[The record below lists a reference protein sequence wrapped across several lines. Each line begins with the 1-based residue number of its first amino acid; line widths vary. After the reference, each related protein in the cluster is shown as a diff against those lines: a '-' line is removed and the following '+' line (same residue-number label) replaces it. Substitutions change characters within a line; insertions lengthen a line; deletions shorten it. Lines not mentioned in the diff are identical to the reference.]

1 MMTDR
6 ELLELI
12 AVQVSKVTSDLD
24 ELKRGQGNLEEG
36 QRKLEEGQRKLEE
49 GQRKL
54 EEGQRKLEEGQR
66 KLEEGQRKLEERQ
79 KKLEMIMEQEIKPK
93 IEALFDGWKQNSEQL
108 ERIEKEVSRHEEII
122 LRRIK

>member
-24 ELKRGQGNLEEG
+24 ELKRGQGN
-36 QRKLEEGQRKLEE
+36 LEE